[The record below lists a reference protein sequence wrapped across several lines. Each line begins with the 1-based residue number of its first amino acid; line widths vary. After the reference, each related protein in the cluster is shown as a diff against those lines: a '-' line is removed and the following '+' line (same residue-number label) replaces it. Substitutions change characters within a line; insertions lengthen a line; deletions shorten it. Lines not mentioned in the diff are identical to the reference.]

1 MTLRPFKHV
10 TVHSVDR
17 AVELLDEYGE
27 KARLVAG
34 GTDILGVLKENSN
47 PRYPDILIDMK
58 PISGLDTIQETGDG
72 IRIGALTRLS
82 NLSEH
87 PVVKEKYG
95 ILAEAARSVA
105 SPQLRNMGTV
115 GGNICQEPRCWYYR
129 YPDNQFDCFRKGGNT
144 CPAMTGENRY
154 HSIFG
159 AADLGP
165 PGCASACPGSIDIP
179 DYMGKIRAGKTD
191 EAANIILTCNP
202 IPAITGRACPHFCE
216 SACNRLDVDESVS
229 VRAVERSLGDYIL
242 DHASEFLT
250 PPERETGKSV
260 AVIGSGP
267 GGLAAAYYLRKAG
280 HSVTVFEKMA
290 EPGGMLRY
298 GIPPYRLPKDLVER
312 QVKALE
318 GMGIAFRLSVSL
330 GEDVT
335 LEGLKNDF
343 DSVFIATGNWL
354 QKNLGI
360 PKEEMLISG
369 LDFLIEVNKGSRT
382 KPGKKVLV
390 IGGGNVAMDVAITA
404 ARLGADEVTLVCL
417 ESREEMPA
425 VEEEIEEAIQEKI
438 RLMPSWGPHRVLED
452 KDNLTGME
460 IVRCTSVFDEE
471 QRFCPA
477 FDLSEK
483 RTVEADTVMLAIG
496 QGTDLSCLDD
506 SIDVYRGLVV
516 VDQKT
521 QSTNVPG
528 VFSGGDMT
536 TGPASIIEAIASG
549 RRAAEAVD
557 RHLQGVDG
565 TQVTPGSS
573 KKPFLSV
580 NTDGLN
586 GVERASMPALPLAE
600 RSLDQEDNLGLDWSG
615 AKLEAGRCLNC
626 GCVAVNASDLG
637 PALIALEARIKTN
650 RRTIEAEDFFD
661 ARTGKS
667 TLLDNGELVLEIEIP
682 EPVAGS
688 RQKYWKYRIRNA
700 IDFPICSVAS
710 IFVMEDSKIK
720 DARIVLGAVAPTPVR
735 LREGEAFL
743 KGKTA
748 GDGLAEAVDDFPF
761 QGIIPLARNRFK
773 IQMTRALLRKI
784 IWSLASTESSG
795 PA

>member
-10 TVHSVDR
+10 AADSVDR

-34 GTDILGVLKENSN
+34 GTDILGGLKDNIH
-47 PRYPDILIDMK
+47 PRYPEILIDMK
-58 PISGLDTIQETGDG
+58 PISGLDAIEETGDG
-72 IRIGALTRLS
+72 LRIGALTRLS
-82 NLSEH
+82 TLSEH
-87 PVVKEKYG
+87 PLVKEKYG

-129 YPDNQFDCFRKGGNT
+129 YPDNQFHCFRKGGNT

-165 PGCASACPGSIDIP
+165 PGCGSACPGSIDIP
-179 DYMGKIRAGKTD
+179 AYMSKIRAGKID
-191 EAANIILTCNP
+191 EACDILLACNP

-216 SACNRLDVDESVS
+216 FECNRRDVDESVS
-229 VRAVERSLGDYIL
+229 IRAVERSLGDYIL

-250 PPERETGKSV
+250 PPEHETGKSV

-280 HSVTVFEKMA
+280 HTVTVLEKMG

-298 GIPPYRLPKDLVER
+298 GIPPYRLPKDLVDR
-312 QVKALE
+312 QVKTLE
-318 GMGIAFRLSVSL
+318 GMGIAFRLNVNL
-330 GEDVT
+330 GEDII
-335 LEGLKNDF
+335 LEGLRKEF
-343 DSVFIATGNWL
+343 DSVFMATGNWL

-360 PKEEMLISG
+360 QKEEMLRSG

-382 KPGKKVLV
+382 KPGKRVLV

-425 VEEEIEEAIQEKI
+425 VEEEIEEAVKEKI

-452 KDNLTGME
+452 KGKLTGME
-460 IVRCTSVFDEE
+460 FDRCTSVFDEE
-471 QRFCPA
+471 HRFCPA
-477 FDLSEK
+477 LDSSE
-483 RTVEADTVMLAIG
+483 RMTVEADTVMLAIG
-496 QGTDLSCLDD
+496 QGADLSCLDGGIEV
-506 SIDVYRGLVV
+506 SRGLVA
-516 VDQKT
+516 VDQET
-521 QSTNVPG
+521 QGTNVPG

-549 RRAAEAVD
+549 RRAAKAID
-557 RHLQGVDG
+557 RYLQGEAGPEVL
-565 TQVTPGSS
+565 PGFS

-580 NTDGLN
+580 NTEGLN
-586 GVERASMPALPLAE
+586 RVERETMPAVPPAE
-600 RSLDQEDNLGLDWSG
+600 RSLDQEDHLGLDWSG
-615 AKLEAGRCLNC
+615 AEREAGRCLNC
-626 GCVAVNASDLG
+626 GCVAVNASDLA
-637 PALIALEARIKTN
+637 PVLIALGARIKTT
-650 RRTIEAEDFFD
+650 RRIIEAEDFFD
-661 ARTGKS
+661 AGEGKS
-667 TLLDNGELVLEIEIP
+667 TLLESDELVLEIEIP
-682 EPVAGS
+682 EPAAGN

-700 IDFPICSVAS
+700 IDFPICGVAS
-710 IFVMEDSKIK
+710 VFVMEDGRIK
-720 DARIVLGAVAPTPVR
+720 DARIVLGAVAPRPVR
-735 LREGEAFL
+735 LTEGEAFL
-743 KGKTA
+743 KGKTV
-748 GDGLAEAVDDFPF
+748 GDDLAEAVKDFPF
-761 QGIIPLARNRFK
+761 QGIIPLARNRYK
-773 IQMTRALLRKI
+773 VQMTRALLRKV
-784 IWSLASTESSG
+784 IWSFASAEGSD
-795 PA
+795 PV